1 MATEVKLPRL
11 GKSMQDAVIV
21 EYKVT
26 LGDEVKKGDT
36 LFEIETDKAALEVE
50 SPEDGFVRHIFAQ
63 TGQTLNVGAVV
74 LILAGRDEHI
84 GQSLIDSAKYTVA
97 AAGVQAPA
105 PQETTAPGS
114 TLAETDTRTAPQR
127 PPRQIKLGQTIPLTA
142 KQKLTAQKML
152 QSMREIPCFHLK
164 VRADVTELVELRS
177 ELNKTAE
184 NKIFYNDF
192 IMLATAK
199 ALQKYPFMTGRL
211 AGDVIIPADS
221 IDIALAV
228 TVPDG
233 LVAPVVR
240 NVSKKDIHRI
250 AAETK
255 TLTEKAQSNSLVPD
269 DLTGACITIS
279 NLGTYG
285 IESFVPIVVPGQC
298 SILGVGRIADTCLP
312 DDAISARPDS
322 PEVAVRKLMYL
333 TLSVDHRIAN
343 GSYAAQFLDLLKKL
357 LEDTSNFS

>member
-1 MATEVKLPRL
+1 LATEVKLPRL

-97 AAGVQAPA
+97 AGVQAPA

-164 VRADVTELVELRS
+164 VRADVTELVKLRS

-184 NKIFYNDF
+184 NKISYNAF

-211 AGDVIIPADS
+211 AGDAIIPADS

-240 NVSKKDIHRI
+240 NVNNKDIHRI
-250 AAETK
+250 AAETR
-255 TLTEKAQSNSLVPD
+255 TLAQKAQSNSLVPD
-269 DLTGACITIS
+269 NLSGACITIS

-298 SILGVGRIADTCLP
+298 SILGLGRITDTCLP
-312 DDAISARPDS
+312 DDAISAPPDS
-322 PEVAVRKLMYL
+322 SEVAVRKLMYL